1 MNSIF
6 YFDDKISE
14 KYRYAKNLFL
24 FALSNNLTVVLL
36 STFIGFVFLT
46 FFTKLINSTNVLR
59 EVFKK
64 EEEKMK
70 ANKKYKVTD
79 ERKKEII
86 KEIEKILKKHKTKVF
101 VFMFIEFMLMLFF
114 WYYVT
119 VFCHVYSST
128 QKSWL
133 IDSLLTMLSRIII
146 NFLLC
151 LGFAKLYRMAVEANV
166 QALYKL
172 SLFFYSFC

>member
-1 MNSIF
+1 
-6 YFDDKISE
+6 
-14 KYRYAKNLFL
+14 
-24 FALSNNLTVVLL
+24 
-36 STFIGFVFLT
+36 
-46 FFTKLINSTNVLR
+46 
-59 EVFKK
+59 
-64 EEEKMK
+64 MK

-86 KEIEKILKKHKTKVF
+86 KEIEKILKKYKIKVF

-133 IDSLLTMLSRIII
+133 IDSFLTMLSRIII
-146 NFLLC
+146 DFLLC

-166 QALYKL
+166 HALYKL